1 MQYNAVLTLLEVTR
15 YKQFLCDT
23 NSNFQRNQLANLF
36 YKPENWSKMN
46 PSSPPKKKFLHAFWN
61 KILNF
66 CTPQSSVVPI
76 SNNKEEDKSCFSF
89 WISRQ

>member
-46 PSSPPKKKFLHAFWN
+46 LPPPALKVSACLLEQDTELLHSS
-61 KILNF
+61 
-66 CTPQSSVVPI
+66 
-76 SNNKEEDKSCFSF
+76 EFSGPHK
-89 WISRQ
+89 

>member
-15 YKQFLCDT
+15 YKQLLCDT

-46 PSSPPKKKFLHAFWN
+46 TAPP
-61 KILNF
+61 
-66 CTPQSSVVPI
+66 
-76 SNNKEEDKSCFSF
+76 
-89 WISRQ
+89 